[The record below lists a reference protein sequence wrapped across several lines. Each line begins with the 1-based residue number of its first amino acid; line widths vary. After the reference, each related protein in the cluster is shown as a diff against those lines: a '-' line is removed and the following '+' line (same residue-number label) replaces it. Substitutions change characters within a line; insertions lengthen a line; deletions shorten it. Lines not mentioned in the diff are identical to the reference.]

1 MSTFVGRKYSLFY
14 RSGKEFE
21 KKKKRNRNSAILMRL
36 DHSFQ
41 SAGYEYILENDTEE
55 TK

>member
-21 KKKKRNRNSAILMRL
+21 KKKKETEIR
-36 DHSFQ
+36 Q
-41 SAGYEYILENDTEE
+41 S
-55 TK
+55 